1 MKQASAP
8 RQGELFPRPRGLY
21 SFEREAWSQGF
32 RLVAG
37 VDEVGRGPLAGP
49 VVAAAVILDPA
60 RRIPGLRD
68 SKLLTEAE
76 RERLAEEI
84 RIRALA
90 VGVAEVD
97 APTIDR
103 INILE
108 STRLAMREA
117 LALLDTPPELVLIDA
132 VRLPPLGYPQRAI
145 IKGDRRSAS
154 IAAASIVAKVHRDRL
169 MAEWDRHY
177 PGYGFAEHKG
187 YGTNTH
193 QAALRRYGPCP
204 LHRMRFVNVR
214 RAAGLEPVP
223 GAEVASLGPTPDST
237 TEEDR

>member
-1 MKQASAP
+1 MKRASAP

-21 SFEREAWSQGF
+21 SFEREAWSQGL

-60 RRIPGLRD
+60 RRIAGLRD
-68 SKLLTEAE
+68 SKLLTEVQ
-76 RERLAEEI
+76 RKRLAEEI
-84 RIRALA
+84 WAKALA
-90 VGVAEVD
+90 IGLGEADSV
-97 APTIDR
+97 TIDR

-108 STRLAMREA
+108 ATRLAMRQA
-117 LALLDTPPELVLIDA
+117 LMRLPDPPQLILIDA
-132 VRLPPLGYPQRAI
+132 VRLPALSYPQRAI

-187 YGTNTH
+187 YGTSIH

-204 LHRMRFVNVR
+204 LHRRSFR
-214 RAAGLEPVP
+214 GVP
-223 GAEVASLGPTPDST
+223 GDE
-237 TEEDR
+237 R